1 MIINGE
7 PDMVVVDSAANGLE
21 AVARYEEH
29 APDVTLMD
37 LQLPEMGG
45 VDAIR
50 AIRERDASA
59 RIIVLTMYKGDEDIY
74 RAMAAGASTYLLKDT
89 LADDLPRIVRE
100 GLRMIINGEPDMVV
114 VGAAAT
120 GREAIERFQ
129 EHAPDI
135 TLMDL
140 QLPEMGG
147 VDAIRAIRQMDA
159 NARIIVLT
167 MYKGDEDIHRALAAG
182 ASTYLLKDTLA
193 DDLPRIV
200 REVHAGR
207 QTLPAD
213 VQAKLEERAA
223 SPTLTP
229 REVEV
234 IRLVAAGRRDK
245 EIAVALSISSQ
256 TARVH
261 MKNIFAKLGVSDRTE
276 AMSVAIRRGIIH
288 ID

>member
-1 MIINGE
+1 MQPEARMSAACAPRITVLCVDDHRIVREGLRMIINGE
-7 PDMVVVDSAANGLE
+7 PDMVVIGAASTGRE
-21 AVARYEEH
+21 AVARYEEQL
-29 APDVTLMD
+29 PDITLMD

-50 AIRERDASA
+50 AIRERDAAA

-74 RAMAAGASTYLLKDT
+74 
-89 LADDLPRIVRE
+89 
-100 GLRMIINGEPDMVV
+100 
-114 VGAAAT
+114 
-120 GREAIERFQ
+120 
-129 EHAPDI
+129 
-135 TLMDL
+135 
-140 QLPEMGG
+140 
-147 VDAIRAIRQMDA
+147 
-159 NARIIVLT
+159 
-167 MYKGDEDIHRALAAG
+167 RALAAG

-200 REVHAGR
+200 REVHAGQR
-207 QTLPAD
+207 TLPPD
-213 VQAKLEERAA
+213 VLARLEERNA

-229 REVEV
+229 REIEV
-234 IRLVAAGRRDK
+234 MKLVASGRRDK

>member
-1 MIINGE
+1 M
-7 PDMVVVDSAANGLE
+7 PTAAS
-21 AVARYEEH
+21 VT
-29 APDVTLMD
+29 PDVNTA
-37 LQLPEMGG
+37 GG
-45 VDAIR
+45 RPITVLCVD
-50 AIRERDASA
+50 DH
-59 RIIVLTMYKGDEDIY
+59 
-74 RAMAAGASTYLLKDT
+74 
-89 LADDLPRIVRE
+89 RIVRE
-100 GLRMIINGEPDMVV
+100 GLRMIIDSEPDMTVIDS
-114 VGAAAT
+114 AAD
-120 GREAIERFQ
+120 GREAVARYRQ
-129 EHAPDI
+129 HTPDI

-147 VDAIRAIRQMDA
+147 VDAIRAIRHLDGH
-159 NARIIVLT
+159 ARIIVLT
-167 MYKGDEDIHRALAAG
+167 MYKGDEDIHRAMDAG

-207 QTLPAD
+207 RMLPPD
-213 VQAKLEERAA
+213 VLARLEERAA

-229 REVEV
+229 REIEV
-234 IRLVAAGRRDK
+234 MRLVASGRRDK

>member
-1 MIINGE
+1 MGQSRIT
-7 PDMVVVDSAANGLE
+7 VLCVDD
-21 AVARYEEH
+21 H
-29 APDVTLMD
+29 
-37 LQLPEMGG
+37 
-45 VDAIR
+45 
-50 AIRERDASA
+50 
-59 RIIVLTMYKGDEDIY
+59 
-74 RAMAAGASTYLLKDT
+74 
-89 LADDLPRIVRE
+89 RIVRE
-100 GLRMIINGEPDMVV
+100 GLRMVIDSEPDMTVIDS
-114 VGAAAT
+114 AAT
-120 GREAIERFQ
+120 GHEAIARYEQ
-129 EHAPDI
+129 HQPDI

-147 VDAIRAIRQMDA
+147 VDAIRAIRQLDPH
-159 NARIIVLT
+159 ARIIVLT
-167 MYKGDEDIHRALAAG
+167 MYKGDEDIHRAMQAG

-207 QTLPAD
+207 RTLPPD
-213 VQAKLEERAA
+213 VLARLEERNA

-229 REVEV
+229 REIEV
-234 IRLVAAGRRDK
+234 IRLVASGRRDK

>member
-1 MIINGE
+1 M
-7 PDMVVVDSAANGLE
+7 PTAAS
-21 AVARYEEH
+21 VT
-29 APDVTLMD
+29 PDVNTA
-37 LQLPEMGG
+37 GG
-45 VDAIR
+45 RPITVLCVD
-50 AIRERDASA
+50 DH
-59 RIIVLTMYKGDEDIY
+59 
-74 RAMAAGASTYLLKDT
+74 
-89 LADDLPRIVRE
+89 RIVRE
-100 GLRMIINGEPDMVV
+100 GLRMIIDSEPDMTVIDS
-114 VGAAAT
+114 AAD
-120 GREAIERFQ
+120 GREAVARYRQ
-129 EHAPDI
+129 HTPDI

-147 VDAIRAIRQMDA
+147 VEAIRAIRHLDGH
-159 NARIIVLT
+159 ARIIVLT
-167 MYKGDEDIHRALAAG
+167 MYKGDEDIHRAMDAG

-207 QTLPAD
+207 RMLPPD
-213 VQAKLEERAA
+213 VLARLEERAA

-229 REVEV
+229 REIEV
-234 IRLVAAGRRDK
+234 MRLVASGRRDK

>member
-1 MIINGE
+1 MIIDSE
-7 PDMVVVDSAANGLE
+7 PDMMVIDAAATGGE
-21 AVARYEEH
+21 AVAGYRRH
-29 APDVTLMD
+29 SPDITLMD
-37 LQLPEMGG
+37 LQLPDMGG

-50 AIRERDASA
+50 AIRRLDASA
-59 RIIVLTMYKGDEDIY
+59 RIIVLTMYKGDEDIH
-74 RAMAAGASTYLLKDT
+74 RAMD
-89 LADDLPRIVRE
+89 
-100 GLRMIINGEPDMVV
+100 
-114 VGAAAT
+114 
-120 GREAIERFQ
+120 
-129 EHAPDI
+129 
-135 TLMDL
+135 
-140 QLPEMGG
+140 
-147 VDAIRAIRQMDA
+147 
-159 NARIIVLT
+159 
-167 MYKGDEDIHRALAAG
+167 AG

-207 QTLPAD
+207 RMLPPD
-213 VQAKLEERAA
+213 VLARLEERAA

-229 REVEV
+229 REIEV
-234 IRLVAAGRRDK
+234 MRLVASGRRDK

>member
-1 MIINGE
+1 M
-7 PDMVVVDSAANGLE
+7 PTAAS
-21 AVARYEEH
+21 VT
-29 APDVTLMD
+29 PDVNTA
-37 LQLPEMGG
+37 GG
-45 VDAIR
+45 RPITVLCVD
-50 AIRERDASA
+50 DH
-59 RIIVLTMYKGDEDIY
+59 
-74 RAMAAGASTYLLKDT
+74 
-89 LADDLPRIVRE
+89 RIVRE
-100 GLRMIINGEPDMVV
+100 GLRMIIDSEPDMTVIDS
-114 VGAAAT
+114 AAD
-120 GREAIERFQ
+120 GREAVARYRQ
-129 EHAPDI
+129 HTPDI

-147 VDAIRAIRQMDA
+147 VEAIRAIRQLDGH
-159 NARIIVLT
+159 ARIIVLT
-167 MYKGDEDIHRALAAG
+167 MYKGDEDIHRAMDAG

-207 QTLPAD
+207 RMLPPD
-213 VQAKLEERAA
+213 VLARLEERAS

-229 REVEV
+229 REIEV
-234 IRLVAAGRRDK
+234 MRLVASGRRDK